1 MSMKASTIFIEGYGN
16 IPCMTFIPEERV
28 VTTLH
33 TLKGDIPVADYHPQT
48 YVVDDKTFTKFA
60 DTISGKGL
68 YFENLASYIDLD
80 ALAAQIGCAKGD
92 IQYVWS
98 REEADGI
105 PKHPTA
111 RMSKSY
117 SDGWGR
123 IAPTHDSSCV
133 KGTIIVQIKKA
144 SIKKLGAKIT
154 LNTLAQITE
163 W

>member
-1 MSMKASTIFIEGYGN
+1 MSMKESTIFVKGFGN
-16 IPCMTFIPEERV
+16 IKCMTFIPEQRV

-48 YVVDDKTFTKFA
+48 YLVDDKTFDKFS
-60 DTISGKGL
+60 DSLSGKQL
-68 YFENLASYIDLD
+68 YFEDLSFHMDLD
-80 ALAAQIGCAKGD
+80 GLAAQIGCEKKD
-92 IQYVWS
+92 IEYVWT

-105 PKHPTA
+105 PPHPTA

-117 SDGWGR
+117 SDGWAR
-123 IAPTHDSSCV
+123 DAPQFDHTRV

-144 SIKKLGAKIT
+144 SIKKLGSKIT
-154 LNTLAQITE
+154 LNTAEQITE